1 MGGDSPVL
9 LLVDS
14 GHPLFPVLPSSLSLI
29 DSMRLKADKERL
41 IVGEVR
47 IFPVGSPVGRVGLY
61 VYSVIPAISLGSTAI
76 LPSEVSENDQEDIP
90 SHIPLRYIP
99 INPPRISSHI

>member
-9 LLVDS
+9 LLVNS

-41 IVGEVR
+41 IVGVVE
-47 IFPVGSPVGRVGLY
+47 IFRVGSRVGRAGLY
-61 VYSVIPAISLGSTAI
+61 VYSA
-76 LPSEVSENDQEDIP
+76 IP
-90 SHIPLRYIP
+90 SISSILLRYP
-99 INPPRISSHI
+99 ILDSSLL